1 MNLGTEGL
9 VCGTCQPDTQIF
21 FVTTRMLTRHSVN
34 CTLMSLFSQ
43 SHTCHAV
50 LCVQKAVKWQ
60 QTFHMCLGG
69 QGDWLFS
76 KGHLMR
82 HPLYRHYTVCC
93 SPVLHQSHY
102 GGTQRSG
109 RARLTLQHTQGLCYL
124 EWQVGQRWKWT
135 LAPDAWLPPP
145 PSSNPHT
152 SESYSTA
159 GGLNMTVRHRG
170 SCVQFAFHQFERNSF
185 C

>member
-1 MNLGTEGL
+1 MNLGAEGL
-9 VCGTCQPDTQIF
+9 VFGICQPDTQIF
-21 FVTTRMLTRHSVN
+21 FVTRRMLILHSVN
-34 CTLMSLFSQ
+34 GTLMSLFSQ
-43 SHTCHAV
+43 SHACHAAYRKQSSDNKPST
-50 LCVQKAVKWQ
+50 CVW
-60 QTFHMCLGG
+60 GG
-69 QGDWLFS
+69 NWLFM
-76 KGHLMR
+76 KGRLMCHL
-82 HPLYRHYTVCC
+82 LYRHYTVCC
-93 SPVLHQSHY
+93 SPVLHQSHC

-109 RARLTLQHTQGLCYL
+109 RARLTLQHTRGLCYL

-159 GGLNMTVRHRG
+159 GGLNMTVRHRA
-170 SCVQFAFHQFERNSF
+170 SCIQFAFSQFERNSF